1 MIGAAVE
8 AAVPVAL
15 TAVTHPPPAAAAA
28 AAAAVRAAVKA
39 RLKIFSTRHVFL
51 SFYREE
57 AHESQAQALQETQ
70 GMNDDLKFDLC
81 VHWYGLPLL
90 PGRVISLLLLLYAAC
105 GRGLRRRSVA
115 ARRVRRKRRLH
126 EGSLKMVD
134 RSNYQT

>member
-15 TAVTHPPPAAAAA
+15 TAVTHPPPAAAA
-28 AAAAVRAAVKA
+28 VRAAVKA
-39 RLKIFSTRHVFL
+39 RLKIFSTRHVL

-57 AHESQAQALQETQ
+57 ARESQAQALQETQ